1 MNPLFFASAWADSD
15 TFLWIGGTTGVWED
29 GANWKNLD
37 SMTVGL
43 LPLPVDDVM
52 IDGDVIVTVTED
64 LIIESVQL
72 SGGAK
77 LVIAPGV
84 TMSTTEGGLD
94 GSNSIRLDYVSENG
108 NYPNFDGTN
117 MGPSELVVEGTL
129 YLDNDDANGSGLY
142 ITAGTTVRVKS
153 TGSISIT
160 NEGLGDR
167 AEAIVVRG
175 DGASLINEGTITV
188 VNAGTAGIRTT
199 GADIKEYN
207 VVNNGTLTISGG
219 DVGLDVGSV
228 YVQNNGTLIV
238 SDAPTKI
245 ITLGGRFRNFGTL
258 GGNGTVGVHP
268 TRLILEPNSTISPG
282 TTIPGTPSAGTLTF
296 DSDINLPS
304 GVKVL
309 IEIIASNSY
318 DRIIVQGTAGVVSA
332 TLNLDGPYTPVSG
345 NNFLI
350 VDSTTGQV
358 DGSFGG
364 GPFSLNGVPMV
375 FDNTSDGVLKFGS
388 VLPVTLT
395 SFTARP
401 IGKAVQLDWAT
412 ATETNNDYFS
422 IEHSTDGRTFSE
434 IGRLTGAGTTQEE
447 QRYAFVHRSPEAGL
461 NYYRLDQHDFDGA
474 HEYSP
479 VQTAVI
485 EGKNTWTAWPTLARD
500 VVNLE
505 WVEAPK
511 GSTVV
516 EVFNTA
522 GQKVYS
528 QPAPRGAVRV
538 QVPVQQWAPGMY
550 WVVVQ
555 GRGGADA
562 QWFMKE

>member
-1 MNPLFFASAWADSD
+1 
-15 TFLWIGGTTGVWED
+15 
-29 GANWKNLD
+29 
-37 SMTVGL
+37 MTVGL